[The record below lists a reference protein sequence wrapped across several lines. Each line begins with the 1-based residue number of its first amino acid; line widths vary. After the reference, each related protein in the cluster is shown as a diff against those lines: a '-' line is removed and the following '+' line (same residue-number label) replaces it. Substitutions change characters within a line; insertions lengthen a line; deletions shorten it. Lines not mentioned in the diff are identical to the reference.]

1 MIFKCL
7 EFTNQTQGLGRDQ
20 VMDINRL
27 PDSLVA
33 NMYRVTRKRIHRSD
47 EPFAKIESR
56 QVATCSW
63 RKKKLFSHFDLIN
76 FRQVAVMIKSEKR
89 ARRFSRTSTDFHSL
103 ILLP

>member
-63 RKKKLFSHFDLIN
+63 RKKTVFSLWSNQLQAGGSDDKE
-76 FRQVAVMIKSEKR
+76 REASEKVQ
-89 ARRFSRTSTDFHSL
+89 
-103 ILLP
+103 